1 MDAAAAGSRAAP
13 SARAGASAPAFF
25 FTGHQTIERSPG
37 STGCVTDDELVRLAQ
52 AGDASAF
59 DQLVVRHQAAVFRAA
74 LAALRSPEEA
84 EEAAQ
89 DALVRAWQKLGTF
102 RGDAAF
108 RTWLLSIAWNRALS
122 RRRSIGTWFAR
133 RAPLEAADRVRGN
146 GAGPHEV
153 LRQREM
159 ERHVAAAIERLSPKL
174 RDALLLAQSGEYGY
188 QEVAAM
194 LNVPV
199 GTLKS
204 RVFDARR
211 QVKQRLVA
219 LGYVSGD

>member
-1 MDAAAAGSRAAP
+1 
-13 SARAGASAPAFF
+13 
-25 FTGHQTIERSPG
+25 
-37 STGCVTDDELVRLAQ
+37 VTDDELVRLAQ

-122 RRRSIGTWFAR
+122 RRRSIGTWFAH
-133 RAPLEAADRVRGN
+133 RAPLEAADRVRGD
-146 GAGPHEV
+146 GAGPHEA

>member
-1 MDAAAAGSRAAP
+1 MK
-13 SARAGASAPAFF
+13 AGAIAPAFF
-25 FTGHQTIERSPG
+25 FFEEQTAGHPAG

-59 DQLVVRHQAAVFRAA
+59 DQLVVRHQSAVFRAA

-89 DALVRAWQKLGTF
+89 DALVRAWQKLGSF

-122 RRRSIGTWFAR
+122 RRRSIGAWFAR
-133 RAPLEAADRVRGN
+133 RAPIEAADRVRGA
-146 GAGPHEV
+146 GAGPLDA
-153 LRQREM
+153 LRERELT
-159 ERHVAAAIERLSPKL
+159 RHVAAAIDGLSPKL
-174 RDALLLAQSGEYGY
+174 RDALLLAQSGDYGY
-188 QEVAAM
+188 DEIAAM
-194 LNVPV
+194 LKVPV

-204 RVFDARR
+204 RVFDARKK
-211 QVKQRLVA
+211 VKERLVA
-219 LGYVSGD
+219 LGYVDGE

>member
-1 MDAAAAGSRAAP
+1 MQ
-13 SARAGASAPAFF
+13 AGAMAPAFF
-25 FTGHQTIERSPG
+25 FVDRTNRAVAG
-37 STGCVTDDELVRLAQ
+37 SIGCVTDDELVRLAQ
-52 AGDASAF
+52 AGDAGAF

-74 LAALRSPEEA
+74 LAALRVPEDA

-89 DALVRAWQKLGTF
+89 DAMVRAWQKLGSF

-122 RRRSIGTWFAR
+122 RRRSIVIWFAR
-133 RAPLEAADRVRGN
+133 RAPIEAADRVRGD
-146 GAGPHEV
+146 GKGPLETLHEQD
-153 LRQREM
+153 LARQ
-159 ERHVAAAIERLSPKL
+159 VAAAIEQLSPKL

-188 QEVAAM
+188 DEVAAM
-194 LNVPV
+194 LKIPV

-211 QVKQRLVA
+211 QVKERLAA
-219 LGYVSGD
+219 LGCVSRD